1 MFAAA
6 LLLTGVALALRLGGI
21 GWGLPF
27 AFEEATPLRKAW
39 EMGRWETGTGLD
51 LNPHFFHYPSLT
63 LYFHLLLQGLL
74 YLGMKL
80 GGGIASP
87 ADFSAQFLL
96 QPAPF
101 FLLGR
106 AVAACLGAATVLATY
121 KLGERLSSRRV
132 GLLGAALLALNPYHI
147 SRSQM
152 VEVDIP
158 LTLLVVLGLLACARL
173 QRAPTLGRSIAAGV
187 LIGLAA
193 SVKYPGAL
201 LLLAVPAAILLS
213 LPRPRWKLVATS
225 AGAAALAAALAFA
238 ITSPYV
244 LLDQQAAFRDLADER
259 LHVQTGHF
267 GESSASGSHFYLD
280 FLRSGLLG
288 WPAILLL
295 LTGTLALALKR
306 GRAALPATVFA
317 LAYLGVLLGA
327 RLHAER
333 YLLPLWPL
341 ALLLIAYAA
350 LELPQRIPAV
360 AWRRAAL
367 LAASALLLALMLRV
381 PGENSRLHRALEQDT
396 RLLASK
402 WVAANVPAGSFIVSE
417 QYGPEI
423 YAPQMKLKCA
433 PETAAAI
440 DRLMSGQPYF
450 GLLLMPLFQ
459 VMPERTAV
467 FYDLALYRNA
477 DYLITSGSV
486 SSRYEREPER
496 FAAQLAFYRQLDAE
510 YDLVQQFSPVE
521 GGGPELRIYRN
532 PDNALPLANRS
543 SLLPLAPVRVEGGA
557 PTGSEELFFLELGL
571 LLETLKHPQAAL
583 ESYRLALR
591 YPFRRASSLR
601 AVVLRTADC
610 MVQAGEKEQ
619 AAAFLD
625 DMIRRTVTPELKER
639 FRAARAE
646 LVGFGN

>member
-1 MFAAA
+1 
-6 LLLTGVALALRLGGI
+6 T
-21 GWGLPF
+21 
-27 AFEEATPLRKAW
+27 
-39 EMGRWETGTGLD
+39 
-51 LNPHFFHYPSLT
+51 
-63 LYFHLLLQGLL
+63 
-74 YLGMKL
+74 
-80 GGGIASP
+80 
-87 ADFSAQFLL
+87 
-96 QPAPF
+96 
-101 FLLGR
+101 
-106 AVAACLGAATVLATY
+106 
-121 KLGERLSSRRV
+121 SRRV
-132 GLLGAALLALNPYHI
+132 GLLGAGLLAVNPYHI

-152 VEVDIP
+152 VEVDIL

-173 QRAPTLGRSIAAGV
+173 QRAPCLRRSAAAGA
-187 LIGLAA
+187 LIGIAA

-201 LLLAVPAAILLS
+201 LLPTVPAAILLS
-213 LPRPRWKLVATS
+213 LPKPGWKRIATW
-225 AGAAALAAALAFA
+225 AGAATLAAALAFA
-238 ITSPYV
+238 LTSPYV
-244 LLDQQAAFRDLADER
+244 LLDHQAALRDLADER
-259 LHVQTGHF
+259 LHVQMGHF
-267 GESSASGSHFYLD
+267 GESTASGWRFYLD
-280 FLRSGLLG
+280 SLRSGLLG

-295 LTGTLALALKR
+295 LTGALALVLKR
-306 GRAALPATVFA
+306 GRASLPPALFSLVY
-317 LAYLGVLLGA
+317 LAVLVGA

-350 LELPQRIPAV
+350 LELPRRIPGV

-367 LAASALLLALMLRV
+367 LAAGALLLATLLRV
-381 PGENSRLHRALEQDT
+381 PGETSRLHRALEQDT

-440 DRLMSGQPYF
+440 DRLMDGQPYF

-496 FAAQLAFYRQLDAE
+496 FAAQLTFYRQLDAE
-510 YDLVQQFSPVE
+510 YDLVQRFSPKE
-521 GGGPELRIYRN
+521 GAGPELRIYRS
-532 PDNALPLANRS
+532 PGLALPLAKRS
-543 SLLPLAPVRVEGGA
+543 AFLPLAPVRVEGGA
-557 PTGSEELFFLELGL
+557 PTGSEELFFLEMGL
-571 LLETLKHPQAAL
+571 LFETLKHPHAAL

-591 YPFRRASSLR
+591 YPFKRASSLR
-601 AVVLRTADC
+601 AVVLRAAEC

-625 DMIRRTVTPELKER
+625 DMIRRTATPELKER
-639 FRAARAE
+639 FRTARAE
-646 LVGFGN
+646 LDGPDG